1 MSFEAIE
8 TAELLSAYL
17 SGDVAQEE
25 RTAIE
30 QLLADDLIA
39 RELLDELREL
49 SVFLKAGDTLASPEA
64 LEALRRIVQQ
74 KIDEKRI
81 KTLVGVSV
89 TGDLTPSEKSEVQT
103 YLNAH
108 PSAVTAQRQVAAMSL
123 LLDSGQ
129 RVANDALADKL
140 RSRMQSLLPAGAI
153 SEISPKA
160 AAKPLQAPVL
170 NARLEIVKPAASAN
184 AAISSSPS
192 ELRPSLRVFVKAENP
207 WKKRALAISSLA
219 ALIALSIGTRAMW
232 NRGTKDLAAN
242 PTADISP
249 DKTQQHTIEN
259 GTHAEIVKPTPG
271 PNGVVPRDTLPPNE
285 RKPDAIVQVK
295 PNDAAVPPKPPVDP
309 DSVVPR
315 NTDGPKAPETAVKND
330 GDVKPAPVPVNPN
343 SAIVKKDEPQAPNP
357 IAPNDAPKESV
368 VAPKNPQNNPVPPI
382 QPINNSNGGIASI
395 PTTTPSGVANGNP
408 NPAALSPNPTPIS
421 PVTNPNPPIAPTA
434 VGTKIPP
441 QDGMGVVGK
450 LKGAGIAKVTTA
462 AGEVSTLM
470 ATGDTVPSGAT
481 LETGDVRVGLVLP
494 GNGRLYIDRLS
505 SVTVTFTGTST
516 KILIKSGEVYYIA
529 PSSGSLTVVA
539 DKATVSKVQEG
550 DVNVTPSK
558 LTVLNFGN
566 SPVDLSATKQNTIRL
581 PNNIQGS
588 VATDGSASAKRDPAN
603 TLTGAWRVDALVD
616 GDGVKALSKRR

>member
-25 RTAIE
+25 RIAID

-64 LEALRRIVQQ
+64 LDALRRIVQQ

-89 TGDLTPSEKSEVQT
+89 TGDLTASEKSEVQT

-170 NARLEIVKPAASAN
+170 NARLEIVKPAASTN
-184 AAISSSPS
+184 AAISSSQGAL
-192 ELRPSLRVFVKAENP
+192 EQLRPSLRVFVKAENP
-207 WKKRALAISSLA
+207 WKKRALALSGLA

-232 NRGTKDLAAN
+232 NRGTKDLAVN
-242 PTADISP
+242 PTVDTFP
-249 DKTQQHTIEN
+249 DRTQQHTIEN

-285 RKPDAIVQVK
+285 RKPDAIVQVN
-295 PNDAAVPPKPPVDP
+295 PNDATVPPKPPVELDG
-309 DSVVPR
+309 VVPR

-330 GDVKPAPVPVNPN
+330 GDVKPAPVPVNSN
-343 SAIVKKDEPQAPNP
+343 SAIVKKDEPQNPNP
-357 IAPNDAPKESV
+357 IAPNDAPKNAV
-368 VAPKNPQNNPVPPI
+368 VTKENSQNNPVPPV
-382 QPINNSNGGIASI
+382 QSNTI
-395 PTTTPSGVANGNP
+395 VNGNVSSSGS
-408 NPAALSPNPTPIS
+408 NNVATGNSAALSPNPTPV
-421 PVTNPNPPIAPTA
+421 PPPTPNTNPPIAPTA

-481 LETGDVRVGLVLP
+481 LETGDIRVGLVLP

-529 PSSGSLTVVA
+529 PPSGSLTVVA

-616 GDGVKALSKRR
+616 GDGVKALGKRR